1 MSRLAESETA
11 GNGPAMTPRLYEN
24 GRPRPGM
31 MFPRALTVA
40 VVVIVLVVAPALYLY
55 TSTPSTNSVEVNMQ
69 IVGDGTDY
77 YLPANVTV
85 KQGQVVTLAVFN
97 SDDNTHGLAIP
108 AFNVDTGIIKHG
120 ITARVTFTANKV
132 GTFPFY
138 EPPGYC
144 TGGNGNVCNSAQDL
158 HGILTVVR

>member
-1 MSRLAESETA
+1 M
-11 GNGPAMTPRLYEN
+11 
-24 GRPRPGM
+24 
-31 MFPRALTVA
+31 
-40 VVVIVLVVAPALYLY
+40 VVAPAYYLY
-55 TSTPSTNSVEVNMQ
+55 SSGRSTNTMEINIE

-77 YLPANVTV
+77 YIPSSVTV
-85 KQGQVVTLAVFN
+85 KQGEVVTLAVFN

-120 ITARVTFTANKV
+120 ITARVTFTASKI
-132 GTFPFY
+132 GTFPFE

-158 HGILTVVR
+158 RGNLTVIP